1 MSDFGEF
8 PMSPTK
14 RRILCVESHAD
25 TCLML
30 SVFLRLFDY
39 QIVQA
44 RTVAEGVILAHNQR
58 FNLYLL
64 GDRYLDGT
72 NIDLC
77 RQLRAFDPS
86 TPIVVYSTATQAA
99 ERNQALIEGA
109 QEYMSK
115 PGDIV
120 QLVER
125 IKHLAGHEQSAL
137 GVARAQGVPNHY

>member
-1 MSDFGEF
+1 
-8 PMSPTK
+8 MSPTK

-30 SVFLRLFDY
+30 STILGLFDY
-39 QIVQA
+39 EIVEA
-44 RTVAEGVILAHNQR
+44 RTVAEGVGLAQSQS

-77 RQLRAFDPS
+77 RQLRVFDS
-86 TPIVVYSTATQAA
+86 LTPIVIYSTATQAV
-99 ERNQALIEGA
+99 ERKQALREGA
-109 QEYMSK
+109 QEYVSK

-120 QLVER
+120 QLVEMIR
-125 IKHLAGHEQSAL
+125 HLVEPEQQSSARVV
-137 GVARAQGVPNHY
+137 GV

>member
-14 RRILCVESHAD
+14 QRILCVESHAD

-30 SVFLRLFDY
+30 SVFLRLLDY

-44 RTVAEGVILAHNQR
+44 RTVAEGINLARDQH
-58 FNLYLL
+58 FDLYLL

-77 RQLRAFDPS
+77 RQLRSFDPL
-86 TPIVVYSTATQAA
+86 TPIVIYSTATQAA
-99 ERNQALIEGA
+99 ERNQAMTEGA

-137 GVARAQGVPNHY
+137 GMACSQGVLNHY

>member
-1 MSDFGEF
+1 
-8 PMSPTK
+8 MSPTK

-30 SVFLRLFDY
+30 SAFLSLLDY

-44 RTVAEGVILAHNQR
+44 RTVTEGVRLAHDQH
-58 FNLYLL
+58 FDLYLL
-64 GDRYLDGT
+64 GDRYPDGT
-72 NIDLC
+72 NIDIC
-77 RQLRAFDPS
+77 RQLRSFDPL
-86 TPIVVYSTATQAA
+86 TPIVVYSTATQAN
-99 ERNQALIEGA
+99 ERNQAMIEGA

-125 IKHLAGHEQSAL
+125 IKHLAGHEQSDLSMAGTQRAL
-137 GVARAQGVPNHY
+137 SHY

>member
-1 MSDFGEF
+1 
-8 PMSPTK
+8 MSPTK

-30 SVFLRLFDY
+30 STILSLFDY

-44 RTVAEGVILAHNQR
+44 CTVAEGVTLAHGQR
-58 FNLYLL
+58 FDLYLL

-77 RQLRAFDPS
+77 RQLRAFDHL
-86 TPIVVYSTATQAA
+86 TPIVVYSTATQAI
-99 ERNQALIEGA
+99 ERNQAMTAGA

-115 PGDIV
+115 PGDII

-125 IKHLAGHEQSAL
+125 IKRLAGYEQSDLSMAGPRRAL
-137 GVARAQGVPNHY
+137 NHY

>member
-1 MSDFGEF
+1 
-8 PMSPTK
+8 
-14 RRILCVESHAD
+14 
-25 TCLML
+25 ML
-30 SVFLRLFDY
+30 STILGLLDY
-39 QIVQA
+39 QIVKA
-44 RTVAEGVILAHNQR
+44 RTVAEGVGFAHDQR
-58 FNLYLL
+58 FDLYLL

-77 RQLRAFDPS
+77 RQLRDFDPL
-86 TPIVVYSTATQAA
+86 TPIVIYSTATQAA

-125 IKHLAGHEQSAL
+125 IRHLAEREETGARLAVVSSA
-137 GVARAQGVPNHY
+137 VA